1 MSQHAQS
8 WLLDNDLSPWRLQT
22 LHVAESS
29 PRVSVQAAEPPLGP
43 KARVLRS

>member
-8 WLLDNDLSPWRLQT
+8 WLLDNDLSPWR